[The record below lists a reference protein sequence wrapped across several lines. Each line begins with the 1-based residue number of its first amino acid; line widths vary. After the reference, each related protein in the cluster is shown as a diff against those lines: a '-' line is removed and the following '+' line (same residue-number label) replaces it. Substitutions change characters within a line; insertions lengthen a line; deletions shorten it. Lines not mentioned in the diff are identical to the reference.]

1 MPAAIRPALTRSDW
15 ETARALVREYERDVD
30 APACFEGLERELAE
44 LDRRYVVPQGRFL
57 LVVEGGEPVGCAAY
71 RVLEPGLVEGR
82 RLYLRPAARGKGL
95 GRAMVRALVDE
106 ARAAGFRA
114 LRLET
119 LPGKMSAAAALYRRL
134 GFQEIAPYVASPVAG
149 ASYLELALD
158 AG

>member
-1 MPAAIRPALTRSDW
+1 
-15 ETARALVREYERDVD
+15 
-30 APACFEGLERELAE
+30 
-44 LDRRYVVPQGRFL
+44 
-57 LVVEGGEPVGCAAY
+57 
-71 RVLEPGLVEGR
+71 VEGR

-149 ASYLELALD
+149 ASYFELALD